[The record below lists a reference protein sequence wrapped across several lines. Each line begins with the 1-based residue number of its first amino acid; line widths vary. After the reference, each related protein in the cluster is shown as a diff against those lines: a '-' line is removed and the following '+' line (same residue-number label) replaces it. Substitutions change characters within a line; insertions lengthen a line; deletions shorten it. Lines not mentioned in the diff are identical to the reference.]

1 MKMIKQLLICT
12 FMLVMTISGQ
22 QAFSQGVTTAAMS
35 GIVTDEKAEGI
46 PGANII
52 AIHTPSGTQYGT
64 VTRADGR
71 FTMPGMRVGGPY
83 TVTSSFVGFGEQK
96 QEGIFLDLGQS
107 FTINFNLKDAN
118 VQLSEVQITAD
129 RNAVISSERTG
140 ASTNISREK
149 LQALPTINRS
159 LADYTRLTPQNG
171 GAGNS
176 QSFGGRNGLY
186 NNYTIDGAVFNN
198 SFGLQPT
205 IAGQANS
212 QPISMDA
219 IDQVQVSIAP
229 YDVRQGSFTGAS
241 INAVTRS
248 GTNDFNGSVYTFYR
262 NQNMSGLNVGET
274 KVLKQDYRTQQTGF
288 RLGGPIIKNKL
299 FFFINAE
306 IERRVDPGTF
316 LVANRPGVTAAPGA
330 GSNTASVN
338 ATDLDALRSFLI
350 TKYGYDPGAYENYN
364 LETYSNKAT
373 AKLDWN
379 ISQKHKFSIKYNY
392 LKSYRDNPPSSSGA
406 FAGGGSASFT
416 AMPLQSNFYRINN
429 NLHSIIAE
437 LNSTLGSKHSN
448 NFTIG
453 YIAMRDF
460 RESQVN
466 PMPFPT
472 VQINNFSSFGYEPF
486 SAGNKLNTNTFQI
499 SDNFTSYLGNHIV
512 TVGTYNEVNSF
523 ENGFAPNFYGV
534 YRFASVQD
542 FYKSAVGESISSPT
556 ALTGAYFNQQY
567 SASAGVD
574 FPIAKFSAVQLGLF
588 AQDEWSARKNVKLT
602 LGLRVDMPILSK
614 NLERNESV
622 EQLTFR
628 DGVKLDVSKFQKST
642 PLWSPRIG
650 FNWDVFNNKSTQV
663 RGGSGIFTGR
673 IPYVWISNQAGNNG
687 KLYGQTIYNYGAAN
701 ATAINTHPF
710 SDDVKKYLPS
720 NATALSTYNLAA
732 TNPDFKFPQVWRT
745 NIAIDQVLPGGII
758 GTLEGIYT
766 KDVNA
771 VYHQNVNLPN
781 ATKFAVPA
789 SEGGDN
795 RPIYTNAPGAFDGT
809 RINPTI
815 TDAIRMSNTNLGY
828 SYSIAA
834 TLAKTFNKNFY
845 ISASYVYADSKD
857 VNSGGSIAQSV
868 WRDRLISGDPNANVA
883 SNSNYLVRHRFIAS
897 ASYKK
902 EYLNNFA
909 TSISLFYEAIPSGV
923 FSYSYSG
930 DMNNDATGGSGND
943 LIWVPRGKSDIILVS
958 QTYTDKNGD
967 KSTYSADA
975 QWQDLDNYI
984 NQDKYLSQRRGQYA
998 ERNGATLPF
1007 QAKMDFRIL
1016 QDFYINVGDKRNT
1029 LQLSLDILNLG
1040 NLLNK
1045 NWGVVQTTSR
1055 PNNFGNVGLLTSKGL
1070 NAQGQPTFSFDPTGS
1085 PTPTN
1090 GLTSYTPLV
1099 NSYNKDFSFNSRW
1112 QMQVGIRYIF
1122 GN

>member
-1 MKMIKQLLICT
+1 MKMMKRLLMCV
-12 FMLVMTISGQ
+12 FVFAMTICGQ

-35 GIVTDEKAEGI
+35 GIVTDDKGEGI

-83 TVTSSFVGFGEQK
+83 TITSSFVGYGEQK
-96 QEGIFLDLGQS
+96 QDGIFLDLGQA

-129 RNAVISSERTG
+129 RNSIISSDRTG
-140 ASTNISREK
+140 AATNVSREK
-149 LQALPTINRS
+149 IQALPTINRS

-198 SFGLQPT
+198 SFGLSPT

-212 QPISMDA
+212 QPVSIDA
-219 IDQVQVSIAP
+219 IDQIQVSIAP

-248 GTNDFNGSVYTFYR
+248 GTNDFNGSVYTFFR
-262 NQNMSGLNVGET
+262 NQNLSGLNVGET

-299 FFFINAE
+299 FFFVNAE

-338 ATDLDALRSFLI
+338 ATDIDNLRNFLI

-364 LETYSNKAT
+364 LDTYSDKAT

-416 AMPLQSNFYRINN
+416 ALPLQSNFYRINN

-437 LNSTLGSKHSN
+437 LNSTLGSKYSN

-453 YIAMRDF
+453 YIAMRDY
-460 RESQVN
+460 RESQIN
-466 PMPFPT
+466 PTPFPT
-472 VQINNFSSFGYEPF
+472 VQISNFTSFGFEPF

-499 SDNFTSYLGNHIV
+499 SDNFTAYLGKHIV

-534 YRFASVQD
+534 YRFANVQD
-542 FYKSAVGESISSPT
+542 FYTSANGGDISAT
-556 ALTGAYFNQQY
+556 ALPTGAYFNQQY
-567 SASAGVD
+567 SASAGVA
-574 FPIAKFSAVQLGLF
+574 FPIAKFTAIQLGLF
-588 AQDEWSARKNVKLT
+588 AQDEWSVRKNVKLT
-602 LGLRVDMPILSK
+602 LGLRVDMPILPTS
-614 NLERNESV
+614 LDRNEKV

-628 DGVKLDVSKFQKST
+628 DGIQLDVSKFQKTT
-642 PLWSPRIG
+642 PLWSPRVG

-687 KLYGQTIYNYGAAN
+687 LLYGQTTYNYGAAN
-701 ATAINTHPF
+701 AAAITAHPF
-710 SDDVKKYLPS
+710 TNDVNAYLPN
-720 NATALSTYNLAA
+720 NATGAATYNLAA

-745 NIAIDQVLPGGII
+745 NLAIDQVLPGGII

-795 RPIYTNAPGAFDGT
+795 RPVYTTGS
-809 RINPTI
+809 RINPTV
-815 TDAIRMSNTNLGY
+815 TDAIRMSNTKLGY

-845 ISASYVYADSKD
+845 VSASYVYADSKD

-868 WRDRLISGDPNANVA
+868 WRDRPISGDPNANVA

-897 ASYKK
+897 VSYKK
-902 EYLNNFA
+902 EYLNHFA

-930 DMNNDATGGSGND
+930 DMNSDASGGSGND
-943 LIWVPRGKSDIILVS
+943 LIWIPRDKNDIILVP
-958 QTYTDKNGD
+958 QTYTDKNGA

-984 NQDKYLSQRRGQYA
+984 NQDKYLSKHRGQYA

-1007 QAKMDFRIL
+1007 QSKMDFRIL
-1016 QDFYINVGDKRNT
+1016 QDFYINIGEKRNT

-1045 NWGVVQTTSR
+1045 SWGLVQTTSR
-1055 PNNFGNVGLLTSKGL
+1055 PYNFGNVALITTRGY

-1090 GLTSYTPLV
+1090 GLTSFTPLV
-1099 NSYNKDFSFNSRW
+1099 DSYNKDFSFNSRW
-1112 QMQVGIRYIF
+1112 QMQIGIRYIF